1 VLPVVEGVVAG
12 VVAEEVAVAG
22 AGEAGVAF
30 SVVAAGSFFVPDVE
44 SDDSPVGGFILSE

>member
-1 VLPVVEGVVAG
+1 MLPVVEGVVAG
-12 VVAEEVAVAG
+12 AVVAG

-30 SVVAAGSFFVPDVE
+30 SVVAAGSFLVPDVA

>member
-1 VLPVVEGVVAG
+1 MLPVVEGVVAG
-12 VVAEEVAVAG
+12 VVAEEVVVAG

-30 SVVAAGSFFVPDVE
+30 SVGAAGSFFVPDFE

>member
-12 VVAEEVAVAG
+12 AVVAG
-22 AGEAGVAF
+22 AGEAGVAL
-30 SVVAAGSFFVPDVE
+30 SVVAVGSFFALDVE